1 MELLKN
7 WREWVD
13 FIFPLLIFGG
23 IYLYRHYRQYKKAR
37 GLREVAP
44 FINSEVVHRPFTS
57 PRLRGTYMGIPFHMV
72 FLPATRGAPERMQIK
87 LEFACHFGLEVIPRG
102 RGSGLEELFVKAAT
116 VATGDDAFDN
126 AVLIRV
132 EKDKDKAMLYL
143 DNPINRQ
150 GILSAFNNGF
160 NTVRFSEKNLILNK
174 PGDFLGPDG
183 LTPEMALKDLEIA
196 THLLQQ
202 I

>member
-7 WREWVD
+7 WREWLD

-23 IYLYRHYRQYKKAR
+23 IYLYRHYRQYKKAK

-57 PRLRGTYMGIPFHMV
+57 PRLKGTYMGIPFQMV
-72 FLPATRGAPERMQIK
+72 FLSATRGAPERMQIK
-87 LEFACHFGLEVIPRG
+87 LDFACHFALEIIPKG
-102 RGSGLEELFVKAAT
+102 RGSGLEELFVKVAT
-116 VATGDDAFDN
+116 VATGDDGFDN

-132 EKDKDKAMLYL
+132 EKEKEKAMLYL
-143 DNPINRQ
+143 DNPVNRQ
-150 GILSAFNNGF
+150 AVLDVFSSGF
-160 NTVRFSEKNLILNK
+160 NIVRFSEKQLILEK
-174 PGDFLGPDG
+174 PGDFLGSDG
-183 LTPEMALKDLEIA
+183 ITPEQALKDLESA
-196 THLLQQ
+196 TYLLQQ